1 MGNSAFVMAPLPNP
15 TPQERLATSR
25 KAMVRHMTRYKRGAQ
40 NTYAEDANNAEDTAA
55 HHSTADGT
63 WRILKHAVRTWW
75 HHHPVNVAMEIA
87 RPVLNQYAREHP
99 VKLVGIAAGIGVA
112 TVLLRPWRLVSLGT
126 VVAAALKPPQLPNF
140 LLSMLSPHLS
150 GDPSDSRSGN
160 ERDRDNDFSNTDTDT
175 RPP

>member
-1 MGNSAFVMAPLPNP
+1 MGNSAFDMASSRNP

-25 KAMVRHMTRYKRGAQ
+25 KAMVRHMTRDKRGAQ
-40 NTYAEDANNAEDTAA
+40 NNTHTEEANSFEDAAI
-55 HHSTADGT
+55 HHSAADGT
-63 WRILKHAVRTWW
+63 WRILKHAARTWW

-112 TVLLRPWRLVSLGT
+112 TVFLRPWRLVSLGT
-126 VVAAALKPPQLPNF
+126 VVAATLKSPQLPNF
-140 LLSMLSPHLS
+140 LLSMLSPNLGS
-150 GDPSDSRSGN
+150 DPGYSRS
-160 ERDRDNDFSNTDTDT
+160 DDDFNNTDT